1 MQFTRNCVILESSG
15 VSKKLG
21 VKLLM
26 EANGVAPAVHTQ
38 SEGFVWPDPRG
49 AAFAEA
55 FGSFILAEKA
65 IDELA
70 LQRSQR
76 AAVQSGERFDHVL
89 TKLGLVSEAD
99 LWVLLGKFLGIPQFS
114 PSDIPLESP
123 LRDEIPEK
131 FLLANRLLP
140 LAVVDGR
147 LKIAVTDPLD
157 LEPVEALSYSTGYKM
172 DLCLVSPGQFDK
184 AWASLYGARQDGVA
198 FADNDIRVNDASEFD
213 LQRLRDI
220 ANEAPVV
227 RRVNQIIAD
236 AIEARAS
243 DIHIE
248 PSLEAVQIRY
258 RIDGALRAADSLPP
272 GLKAAIASRIKIMA
286 RLDIAERRLPQD
298 GRIKLAIRGVDID
311 FRVSTLP
318 TAHGESIVL
327 RILDRSQIAL
337 DFDRLGFESETTKEL
352 RQVMRNPNGIVLVT
366 GPTGSGKTT
375 TLYTALRELT
385 TPDVKVFTVEDPIEY
400 QLSGVNQVQVQPVIG
415 LDFPNTL
422 RAILRQDPD
431 IIMIGE
437 IRDSETARIA
447 IQSSLTGHLV
457 FSTLHT
463 NSAAA
468 SITRLIDM
476 GVENYLIASTVKAV
490 LAQRLV
496 RRLCQHCARPLETRA
511 EVVAQF
517 AGEAFS
523 AGSDRLSS
531 PRGCQHCHN
540 TGYSG
545 RATITEL
552 LVMNERMQRLVCEGA
567 PDAQLET
574 AARES
579 GMITMYQCG
588 MAKAWRGETS
598 IEEVARVTR
607 MD

>member
-1 MQFTRNCVILESSG
+1 
-15 VSKKLG
+15 
-21 VKLLM
+21 M
-26 EANGVAPAVHTQ
+26 EAQTEIPGQAAHSGPHA
-38 SEGFVWPDPRG
+38 WPDANSPE
-49 AAFAEA
+49 FAEA
-55 FGSFILAEKA
+55 FGDFILREKA

-76 AAVQSGERFDHVL
+76 AALQSGERFDHVL
-89 TKLGLVSEAD
+89 TKLGLVSEVD
-99 LWVLLGKFLGIPQFS
+99 LCGHLGKFLGIPQLE
-114 PSDIPLESP
+114 PSEIPREPP
-123 LRDEIPEK
+123 LRAEIPEK
-131 FLLANRLLP
+131 FIHANRLLP
-140 LAVVDGR
+140 LVVEGR
-147 LKIAVTDPLD
+147 RLRLAVTDPLD
-157 LEPVEALSYSTGYKM
+157 LEPVQALSYSTGYEIE
-172 DLCLVSPGQFDK
+172 LRLATPAQFDK
-184 AWASLYGARQDGVA
+184 AWSSLYGARQDGVSLV
-198 FADNDIRVNDASEFD
+198 DNDARANDASEFD

-227 RRVNQIIAD
+227 RRVNQIIGD

-248 PSLEAVQIRY
+248 PSLEAVQVRY
-258 RIDGALRAADSLPP
+258 RIDGALRTAETLPP

-337 DFDRLGFESETTKEL
+337 DFDRLGFEPQTTEQL
-352 RQVMRNPNGIVLVT
+352 RKVMRNPNGIVLVT

-375 TLYTALRELT
+375 TLYTALKELT

-400 QLSGVNQVQVQPVIG
+400 QLAGVNQVQVQPGIG

-431 IIMIGE
+431 VIMIGE
-437 IRDSETARIA
+437 IRDAETAKIA
-447 IQSSLTGHLV
+447 IQASLTGHLV

-496 RRLCQHCARPLETRA
+496 RRLCQCAGPLETRTQ
-511 EVVAQF
+511 VRAQF
-517 AGEAFS
+517 AGEAF
-523 AGSDRLSS
+523 AKGSDRLSS
-531 PRGCQHCHN
+531 PRGCPNCRN
-540 TGYSG
+540 LGYTGRS
-545 RATITEL
+545 TIAEL
-552 LVMNERMQRLVCEGA
+552 LIMNERMQRLVCESA
-567 PDAQLET
+567 PDAQLEA
-574 AARES
+574 AAREA
-579 GMITMYQCG
+579 GMTTMYQCG
-588 MAKAWRGETS
+588 MTKAWRGETT

>member
-1 MQFTRNCVILESSG
+1 
-15 VSKKLG
+15 
-21 VKLLM
+21 M
-26 EANGVAPAVHTQ
+26 EARADI
-38 SEGFVWPDPRG
+38 SERAGAFDGASRPDPNSQ
-49 AAFAEA
+49 AFAEA
-55 FGSFILAEKA
+55 FGGFLRSERA

-76 AAVQSGERFDHVL
+76 AAIQSGERFDHVL

-99 LWVLLGKFLGIPQFS
+99 LWALLGKFLKIPQLEAS
-114 PSDIPLESP
+114 EIPLEPP
-123 LRDEIPEK
+123 LREEIPEK
-131 FLLANRLLP
+131 FILSNRLLP
-140 LAVVDGR
+140 LSLKGDLLR
-147 LKIAVTDPLD
+147 LAVTDPLD
-157 LEPVEALSYSTGYKM
+157 LEPVEALAYSTGYRVE
-172 DLCLVSPGQFDK
+172 LRLATPAQFEK
-184 AWASLYGARQDGVA
+184 AWSGLYGARQDGVSLVDSDLRA
-198 FADNDIRVNDASEFD
+198 QDASEFD

-227 RRVNQIIAD
+227 RRVNQIVAD

-248 PSLEAVQIRY
+248 PSLEAVQVRY
-258 RIDGALRAADSLPP
+258 RIDGALRTADTLPP

-337 DFDRLGFESETTKEL
+337 DFDKLGFEPNTTGQL
-352 RQVMRNPNGIVLVT
+352 RNVMRNPNGIVLVT

-375 TLYTALRELT
+375 TLYTALKELT

-400 QLSGVNQVQVQPVIG
+400 QLAGVNQVQVQPGIG

-437 IRDSETARIA
+437 IRDSETAKIA
-447 IQSSLTGHLV
+447 IQASLTGHLV

-476 GVENYLIASTVKAV
+476 GVEDYLIASTVKAV

-496 RRLCQHCARPLETRA
+496 RRLCQHCAAPLETRA
-511 EVVAQF
+511 QVRAQF
-517 AGEAFS
+517 VGESFAAGPE
-523 AGSDRLSS
+523 RLSS
-531 PRGCQHCHN
+531 PKGCQHCRN
-540 TGYSG
+540 LGYSG
-545 RATITEL
+545 RSTIAEL
-552 LVMNERMQRLVCEGA
+552 LIVNDRMQRLICENA
-567 PDAQLET
+567 PDSALEA
-574 AARES
+574 AAREN
-579 GMITMYQCG
+579 GMTTMYHCG
-588 MAKAWRGETS
+588 MSKAWRGETS

>member
-1 MQFTRNCVILESSG
+1 
-15 VSKKLG
+15 
-21 VKLLM
+21 M
-26 EANGVAPAVHTQ
+26 EAQPHFSGHEAENA
-38 SEGFVWPDPRG
+38 GFERPDPHSS
-49 AAFAEA
+49 AFAES
-55 FGSFILAEKA
+55 FGAFILAEKA

-76 AAVQSGERFDHVL
+76 AARQSGERFDHVL

-99 LWVLLGKFLGIPQFS
+99 LCTHLGKFLRMPQLEAG
-114 PSDIPLESP
+114 DVPLEPP
-123 LRDEIPEK
+123 LRDVIPEK
-131 FLLANRLLP
+131 FIRANGLLP
-140 LAVVDGR
+140 LSAQDDR
-147 LKIAVTDPLD
+147 LLLAVTDPLD
-157 LEPVEALSYSTGYKM
+157 LEAVEALAYSTGYRIE
-172 DLCLVSPGQFDK
+172 LRLASPAQFEK
-184 AWASLYGARQDGVA
+184 AWSSLYGAKQDGVSLVDSDLRA
-198 FADNDIRVNDASEFD
+198 HDASEFD

-227 RRVNQIIAD
+227 RRVNQIVAD

-248 PSLEAVQIRY
+248 PSLEAVQVRY
-258 RIDGALRAADSLPP
+258 RIDGALRTAESLPP

-337 DFDRLGFESETTKEL
+337 DFDKLGFEPNTTAQL
-352 RQVMRNPNGIVLVT
+352 RKVMKNPNGIVLVT

-375 TLYTALRELT
+375 TLYTALKELT
-385 TPDVKVFTVEDPIEY
+385 MPDVKVFTVEDPIEY
-400 QLSGVNQVQVQPVIG
+400 QLAGVNQVQVQPAIG

-431 IIMIGE
+431 VIMIGE
-437 IRDSETARIA
+437 IRDAETAQIA
-447 IQSSLTGHLV
+447 IQASLTGHLV

-496 RRLCQHCARPLETRA
+496 RRLCPHCAAPLETR
-511 EVVAQF
+511 EQLRAQF
-517 AGEAFS
+517 AAEAFA
-523 AGSDRLSS
+523 AGPERLSA
-531 PRGCQHCHN
+531 PRGCAHCRN
-540 TGYSG
+540 LGYSG
-545 RATITEL
+545 RSTIAEL
-552 LVMNERMQRLVCEGA
+552 LIMNERMQRLVCENA
-567 PDAQLET
+567 TDAALET
-574 AARES
+574 AAREN
-579 GMITMYQCG
+579 GMTTMYQCG
-588 MAKAWRGETS
+588 MTKAWRGETS
-598 IEEVARVTR
+598 IDEVARVTR

>member
-1 MQFTRNCVILESSG
+1 MV
-15 VSKKLG
+15 
-21 VKLLM
+21 
-26 EANGVAPAVHTQ
+26 EAYAQSAVVAP
-38 SEGFVWPDPRG
+38 PDGPRRVD
-49 AAFAEA
+49 ALSPAFAEEFGA
-55 FGSFILAEKA
+55 FLLAERA

-76 AAVQSGERFDHVL
+76 AARHSGERFDHVL

-99 LWVLLGKFLGIPQFS
+99 LTTHLGKFLNIPVIEQKDL
-114 PSDIPLESP
+114 PMEAAALESV
-123 LRDEIPEK
+123 PEK
-131 FLLANRLLP
+131 FLRANNLLP
-140 LAVVDGR
+140 LAVHDR
-147 LKIAVTDPLD
+147 HLTLAVTDPLD
-157 LEPVEALSYSTGYKM
+157 VESVDALSYSTGLYI
-172 DLCLVSPGQFDK
+172 DLRVASPAVMEK
-184 AWASLYGARQDGVA
+184 AWAALYGGRQEGISLVDS
-198 FADNDIRVNDASEFD
+198 DSRVHEASEFD

-227 RRVNQIIAD
+227 RRVNQIVAD
-236 AIEARAS
+236 AIEQRAS

-248 PSLEAVQIRY
+248 PSLESVLVRY
-258 RIDGALRAADSLPP
+258 RIDGALRNAESLPP

-286 RLDIAERRLPQD
+286 RLDIAERRMPQD

-327 RILDRSQIAL
+327 RILDRSQVNL
-337 DFDRLGFESETTKEL
+337 DFDVLGFERKTIDIL
-352 RQVMRNPNGIVLVT
+352 RKTMLNPNGIVLVT

-375 TLYTALRELT
+375 TLYTALKELSR
-385 TPDVKVFTVEDPIEY
+385 PDVKVFTVEDPIEY
-400 QLSGVNQVQVQPVIG
+400 QLAGVNQVQVQPAIG
-415 LDFPNTL
+415 LDFPSTL

-437 IRDSETARIA
+437 IRDAETARIA

-476 GVENYLIASTVKAV
+476 GVESYLIASTVKAV

-496 RRLCQHCARPLETRA
+496 RRLCKHCAAPLETRA
-511 EVVAQF
+511 QWRAQLAAESF
-517 AGEAFS
+517 AKTPDSLMG
-523 AGSDRLSS
+523 
-531 PRGCQHCHN
+531 PRGCPHCRGLGY
-540 TGYSG
+540 TGRSTV
-545 RATITEL
+545 AEL
-552 LVMNERMQRLVCEGA
+552 LVMNEKLQRLVCENA
-567 PDAQLET
+567 PDAALEA
-574 AARES
+574 AAREN
-579 GMITMYQCG
+579 GMLTMYQCG

-598 IEEVARVTR
+598 VDEVLRVTR

>member
-1 MQFTRNCVILESSG
+1 
-15 VSKKLG
+15 
-21 VKLLM
+21 M
-26 EANGVAPAVHTQ
+26 EAYSEASAREATGEMAAPPDAR
-38 SEGFVWPDPRG
+38 SRAFV
-49 AAFAEA
+49 ES
-55 FGSFILAEKA
+55 FGEFLLREKA
-65 IDELA
+65 IDALA

-76 AAVQSGERFDHVL
+76 AATQSGERFDHVL

-99 LWVLLGKFLGIPQFS
+99 LCTHLGKFLAIPQL
-114 PSDIPLESP
+114 DAAETPLEPP
-123 LRDEIPEK
+123 LHDEIPEK
-131 FLLANRLLP
+131 FIHANRLLP
-140 LAVVDGR
+140 LAVEGRR
-147 LKIAVTDPLD
+147 LKLAVVDPLD
-157 LEPVEALSYSTGYKM
+157 LEAVQALAYSTGYEIE
-172 DLCLVSPGQFDK
+172 LRIASPAQFEK
-184 AWASLYGARQDGVA
+184 AWSSLHGARQDGVA
-198 FADNDIRVNDASEFD
+198 FVDNDQRAHDASEFD

-227 RRVNQIIAD
+227 RRVNQIVSD

-248 PSLEAVQIRY
+248 PSLEAVRVRY
-258 RIDGALRAADSLPP
+258 RIDGALRTAESLPL

-337 DFDRLGFESETTKEL
+337 DFDRLGFEPQTTAEL
-352 RQVMRNPNGIVLVT
+352 RRVMRNPNGIVLVT

-375 TLYTALRELT
+375 TLYTALKELT

-400 QLSGVNQVQVQPVIG
+400 QLAGVNQVQVQPAIG

-437 IRDSETARIA
+437 IRDPETARIA

-496 RRLCQHCARPLETRA
+496 RRLCPHCAAPMETRA
-511 EVVAQF
+511 QVRAQF
-517 AGEAFS
+517 AGEAFA
-523 AGSDRLSS
+523 AGPDRLSS
-531 PRGCQHCHN
+531 PRGCAQCRN

-545 RATITEL
+545 RSTIAEL
-552 LVMNERMQRLVCEGA
+552 LIMNERMQRLVCESA

-579 GMITMYQCG
+579 GMTTMYQCG
-588 MAKAWRGETS
+588 MTKAWRGETT

>member
-1 MQFTRNCVILESSG
+1 MSTGRID
-15 VSKKLG
+15 
-21 VKLLM
+21 
-26 EANGVAPAVHTQ
+26 ANAP
-38 SEGFVWPDPRG
+38 
-49 AAFAEA
+49 AFAES
-55 FGSFILAEKA
+55 FGEFLLSKKA

-70 LQRSQR
+70 LRRSQR
-76 AAVQSGERFDHVL
+76 AAVQSGERFDQVL
-89 TKLGLVSEAD
+89 TKLGLVSDID
-99 LWVLLGKFLGIPQFS
+99 LWAFLGEFLGINQIAAEDLPREA
-114 PSDIPLESP
+114 I
-123 LRDEIPEK
+123 LREMIPEK
-131 FLLANRLLP
+131 FIFASRIIPISLLESELSL
-140 LAVVDGR
+140 
-147 LKIAVTDPLD
+147 AVTDPLD
-157 LEPVEALSYSTGYKM
+157 LEPVDALAYSTGYSIK
-172 DLCLVSPGQFDK
+172 LFLITPALFEK
-184 AWASLYGARQDGVA
+184 AWSGLYGAKQDSVSIVDLDRRAGE
-198 FADNDIRVNDASEFD
+198 ASEFD

-227 RRVNQIIAD
+227 RRVNQIVSD

-258 RIDGALRAADSLPP
+258 RIDGALINAETLPP
-272 GLKAAIASRIKIMA
+272 GLKSAIASRIKIMA

-327 RILDRSQIAL
+327 RILDRSQVAL
-337 DFDRLGFESETTKEL
+337 DFQTLGFETGAISTL
-352 RQVMRNPNGIVLVT
+352 RNVMMNPNGIILVT

-375 TLYTALRELT
+375 TLYTALRELSR
-385 TPDVKVFTVEDPIEY
+385 PDVKVFTVEDPIEY
-400 QLSGVNQVQVQPVIG
+400 QLNGVNQVQVQPSIG

-437 IRDSETARIA
+437 IRDAETARIA
-447 IQSSLTGHLV
+447 IQASLTGHLV

-476 GVENYLIASTVKAV
+476 GVESYLIASTVKAV

-496 RRLCQHCARPLETRA
+496 RRLCEHCKTPLEPP
-511 EVVAQF
+511 QDWL
-517 AGEAFS
+517 GQ
-523 AGSDRLSS
+523 LSKEPLALLQKNIS
-531 PRGCQHCHN
+531 GPKGCSHCRGL
-540 TGYSG
+540 GYSG
-545 RATITEL
+545 RSTIAEL
-552 LVMNERMQRLVCEGA
+552 LVMNERLQRLVCDCA
-567 PDAQLET
+567 PDAQLEI

-579 GMITMYQCG
+579 GMTTMYQCG
-588 MAKAWRGETS
+588 MGKVWKGETS
-598 IEEVARVTR
+598 IEEVMRVTR

>member
-1 MQFTRNCVILESSG
+1 MNARTDISG
-15 VSKKLG
+15 QGAHSAG
-21 VKLLM
+21 
-26 EANGVAPAVHTQ
+26 
-38 SEGFVWPDPRG
+38 SWPDANSPQ
-49 AAFAEA
+49 FAEA
-55 FGSFILAEKA
+55 FGEFILREKA
-65 IDELA
+65 VDELS
-70 LQRSQR
+70 LQRSLR
-76 AAVQSGERFDHVL
+76 AASQSGERFDHVL
-89 TKLGLVSEAD
+89 TKLGLVSETD
-99 LWVLLGKFLGIPQFS
+99 LCAHLARFLDIPQLE
-114 PSDIPLESP
+114 PSEAPLEPP
-123 LRDEIPEK
+123 LRDEVPEK
-131 FLLANRLLP
+131 FLHANRLLP
-140 LAVVDGR
+140 LAIEGKR
-147 LKIAVTDPLD
+147 LRLAVTDPLD
-157 LEPVEALSYSTGYKM
+157 LEPVQALAYSTGYQI
-172 DLCLVSPGQFDK
+172 DLRLATPAQFEK
-184 AWASLYGARQDGVA
+184 AWSSLYGARQDGVSLV
-198 FADNDIRVNDASEFD
+198 DNDARANDASEFD

-227 RRVNQIIAD
+227 RRVNQIIGD

-248 PSLEAVQIRY
+248 PSLEAVQVRY
-258 RIDGALRAADSLPP
+258 RIDGALRTAETLPP

-337 DFDRLGFESETTKEL
+337 DFDRLGFEPHTTAQL
-352 RQVMRNPNGIVLVT
+352 RKVMRNPNGIVLVT

-375 TLYTALRELT
+375 TLYTALKELT

-400 QLSGVNQVQVQPVIG
+400 QLAGVNQVQVQPAIG

-431 IIMIGE
+431 VIMIGE
-437 IRDSETARIA
+437 IRDAETAKIA
-447 IQSSLTGHLV
+447 IQASLTGHLV

-496 RRLCQHCARPLETRA
+496 RRLCQCAEPMETRA
-511 EVVAQF
+511 QVRAQF
-517 AGEAFS
+517 AHETFAKGP
-523 AGSDRLSS
+523 DKLSS
-531 PRGCQHCHN
+531 PKGCPHCRN
-540 TGYSG
+540 LGYSG
-545 RATITEL
+545 RSTIAEL
-552 LVMNERMQRLVCEGA
+552 LIMNDRMQRLVCESA

-574 AARES
+574 AAREA
-579 GMITMYQCG
+579 GMTTMYQCG
-588 MAKAWRGETS
+588 MGKAWRGETT

>member
-1 MQFTRNCVILESSG
+1 MESQTESG
-15 VSKKLG
+15 SSARG
-21 VKLLM
+21 DR
-26 EANGVAPAVHTQ
+26 AA
-38 SEGFVWPDPRG
+38 WPDVNSPHFATSF
-49 AAFAEA
+49 AAFL
-55 FGSFILAEKA
+55 LAQNA
-65 IDELA
+65 IDDLA
-70 LQRSQR
+70 LQRSLR
-76 AAVQSGERFDHVL
+76 AATQSGERFDHVL

-99 LWVLLGKFLGIPQFS
+99 LCSHLSKFLKIPQLRAA
-114 PSDIPLESP
+114 DMPLEPP
-123 LRDEIPEK
+123 LREEIPEK
-131 FLLANRLLP
+131 FIHANRLLP
-140 LAVVDGR
+140 LSLDGQR
-147 LKIAVTDPLD
+147 LKLAVADPLD
-157 LEPVEALSYSTGYKM
+157 LEPVRALAYSTGYDI
-172 DLCLVSPGQFDK
+172 DLLIISPAQFEK
-184 AWASLYGARQDGVA
+184 AWSALYGARQDGA
-198 FADNDIRVNDASEFD
+198 PILDNDLRANDASEFD

-248 PSLEAVQIRY
+248 PSLEAVQVRY
-258 RIDGALRAADSLPP
+258 RIDGALRAAETLPP
-272 GLKAAIASRIKIMA
+272 GLKAAVASRIKIMA

-337 DFDRLGFESETTKEL
+337 DFDRLGFEPKTTAQL
-352 RQVMRNPNGIVLVT
+352 RKVMRNPNGIVLVT

-375 TLYTALRELT
+375 TLYTALKELT
-385 TPDVKVFTVEDPIEY
+385 TPDAKVFTVEDPIEY
-400 QLSGVNQVQVQPVIG
+400 QLAGVNQVQVQPAIG

-437 IRDSETARIA
+437 IRDSATARIA
-447 IQSSLTGHLV
+447 IQASLTGHLV

-476 GVENYLIASTVKAV
+476 GVESYLIASTVKAV

-496 RRLCQHCARPLETRA
+496 RRLCEVCAAPLESR
-511 EVVAQF
+511 EQVRAQF
-517 AGEAFS
+517 AGEIFAR
-523 AGSDRLSS
+523 GPDRLSS
-531 PRGCQHCHN
+531 PKGCPQCRN
-540 TGYSG
+540 LGYSG
-545 RATITEL
+545 RVTIAEL
-552 LVMNERMQRLVCEGA
+552 LIVNERMQRLVCESA
-567 PDAQLET
+567 PDAALEA
-574 AARES
+574 AARED
-579 GMITMYQCG
+579 GMSTMYQCG
-588 MAKAWRGETS
+588 MDKAWRGETT

>member
-1 MQFTRNCVILESSG
+1 MAAQTEIPGQTAHSG
-15 VSKKLG
+15 PN
-21 VKLLM
+21 
-26 EANGVAPAVHTQ
+26 A
-38 SEGFVWPDPRG
+38 WPDANSPE
-49 AAFAEA
+49 FAEA
-55 FGSFILAEKA
+55 FGGFILSEKA

-76 AAVQSGERFDHVL
+76 AALQSGERFDQVL
-89 TKLGLVSEAD
+89 TKLGLVSEVD
-99 LWVLLGKFLGIPQFS
+99 LCGHLGKFLGIPQLE
-114 PSDIPLESP
+114 PSEVPMEPP
-123 LRDEIPEK
+123 LRAEIPEK
-131 FLLANRLLP
+131 FIHANRLLP
-140 LAVVDGR
+140 LAVEGR
-147 LKIAVTDPLD
+147 RLRLAVTDPLD
-157 LEPVEALSYSTGYKM
+157 LEPVQALSYSTGYEIE
-172 DLCLVSPGQFDK
+172 LRLATPAQFDK
-184 AWASLYGARQDGVA
+184 AWSSLYGARQDGVSLV
-198 FADNDIRVNDASEFD
+198 DNDARANDASEFD

-227 RRVNQIIAD
+227 RRVNQIIGD

-248 PSLEAVQIRY
+248 PSLEAVQVRY
-258 RIDGALRAADSLPP
+258 RIDGALRTAETLPP

-337 DFDRLGFESETTKEL
+337 DFDRLGFEPQTTEQL
-352 RQVMRNPNGIVLVT
+352 RKVMRNPNGIVLVT

-375 TLYTALRELT
+375 TLYTALKELT

-400 QLSGVNQVQVQPVIG
+400 QLAGVNQVQVQPGIG

-437 IRDSETARIA
+437 IRDAETAKIA
-447 IQSSLTGHLV
+447 IQASLTGHLV

-496 RRLCQHCARPLETRA
+496 RRLCQCAGPLETRTQ
-511 EVVAQF
+511 VRAQF
-517 AGEAFS
+517 AGEAF
-523 AGSDRLSS
+523 AKGPDRLSS
-531 PRGCQHCHN
+531 PRGCPNCRN
-540 TGYSG
+540 LGYTGRS
-545 RATITEL
+545 TIAEL
-552 LVMNERMQRLVCEGA
+552 LIMNERMQRLVCESA
-567 PDAQLET
+567 PDAQLEA
-574 AARES
+574 AAREA

-588 MAKAWRGETS
+588 MTKAWRGETT

>member
-1 MQFTRNCVILESSG
+1 MQASTERAEPVRESA
-15 VSKKLG
+15 
-21 VKLLM
+21 
-26 EANGVAPAVHTQ
+26 EP
-38 SEGFVWPDPRG
+38 WPDANSP
-49 AAFAEA
+49 AFAERFGA
-55 FGSFILAEKA
+55 FLVDEKA

-76 AAVQSGERFDHVL
+76 AAAQSGERFDHVL

-99 LWVLLGKFLGIPQFS
+99 LCTHLGKFLDIPQLE
-114 PSDIPLESP
+114 PADLPLEPP

-131 FLLANRLLP
+131 FIRANRLLP
-140 LAVVDGR
+140 LAVDGR
-147 LKIAVTDPLD
+147 RLRLAVADPLD
-157 LEPVEALSYSTGYKM
+157 LEPVQALASSTGYEIE
-172 DLCLVSPGQFDK
+172 LRLVSPAQFDK
-184 AWASLYGARQDGVA
+184 AWSSLYGARQDGVS
-198 FADNDIRVNDASEFD
+198 FVDSDLRVNDASEFD

-227 RRVNQIIAD
+227 RRVNQIVAD

-248 PSLEAVQIRY
+248 PSLEAVQVRY
-258 RIDGALRAADSLPP
+258 RIDGALRTAETLPP

-337 DFDRLGFESETTKEL
+337 DFDRLGFEPDTTAQL
-352 RQVMRNPNGIVLVT
+352 RRVMRNPNGIVLVT

-375 TLYTALRELT
+375 TLYTALKELT

-400 QLSGVNQVQVQPVIG
+400 QLAGVNQVQVQPAIG

-447 IQSSLTGHLV
+447 IQASLTGHLV

-496 RRLCQHCARPLETRA
+496 RRLCQACAAPLETRA
-511 EVVAQF
+511 QVRAQF
-517 AGEAFS
+517 MGEAF
-523 AGSDRLSS
+523 ARGPDRLSS
-531 PRGCQHCHN
+531 PKGCPQCRN
-540 TGYSG
+540 LGYSG
-545 RATITEL
+545 RSTIAEL
-552 LVMNERMQRLVCEGA
+552 LIMNERLQRLVCEGA
-567 PDAQLET
+567 PDAALET

-579 GMITMYQCG
+579 GMSTMYHCG
-588 MAKAWRGETS
+588 MSKAWRGETS

>member
-1 MQFTRNCVILESSG
+1 
-15 VSKKLG
+15 
-21 VKLLM
+21 M
-26 EANGVAPAVHTQ
+26 EAKTQ
-38 SEGFVWPDPRG
+38 LAGFALAGADRAWPDVNGP
-49 AAFAEA
+49 AFAETFGA
-55 FGSFILAEKA
+55 FLLREKA

-76 AAVQSGERFDHVL
+76 AATQSGERFDHVL

-99 LWVLLGKFLGIPQFS
+99 LCTLLGKFLQIPQLDAGDM
-114 PSDIPLESP
+114 PMEPP
-123 LRDEIPEK
+123 LRGDIPEK
-131 FLLANRLLP
+131 FIHANRLLP
-140 LAVVDGR
+140 LSVEGR
-147 LKIAVTDPLD
+147 RLRLAVTDPLD
-157 LEPVEALSYSTGYKM
+157 LEPVQALAYSTG
-172 DLCLVSPGQFDK
+172 LEIELLLATPQLFDK
-184 AWASLYGARQDGVA
+184 AWASLYGAQQDGVA
-198 FADNDIRVNDASEFD
+198 FAETDSRAHEASEFD

-227 RRVNQIIAD
+227 RRVNQIIGE

-248 PSLEAVQIRY
+248 PSLEAVQVRY
-258 RIDGALRAADSLPP
+258 RIDGALRTAETLPP

-337 DFDRLGFESETTKEL
+337 DFDKLGFEPQTIGEL
-352 RQVMRNPNGIVLVT
+352 RRVMRNPNGIVLVT

-385 TPDVKVFTVEDPIEY
+385 KPDVKVFTVEDPIEY
-400 QLSGVNQVQVQPVIG
+400 QLAGVNQVQVQPAIG

-437 IRDSETARIA
+437 IRDAETAKIA
-447 IQSSLTGHLV
+447 IQASLTGHLV

-496 RRLCQHCARPLETRA
+496 RRLCPHCATPLETRA
-511 EVVAQF
+511 QLRAQF
-517 AGEAFS
+517 AGEIFAK
-523 AGSDRLSS
+523 GPDRLSA
-531 PRGCQHCHN
+531 PGGCAQCRN
-540 TGYSG
+540 LGYAG
-545 RATITEL
+545 RSTIAEL
-552 LVMNERMQRLVCEGA
+552 LIMNDRMQRLVCESA
-567 PDAQLET
+567 PDGELEA
-574 AARES
+574 AAREN
-579 GMITMYQCG
+579 GMTTMYQCG
-588 MAKAWRGETS
+588 MTKAWRGETT
-598 IEEVARVTR
+598 IDEVARVTR
-607 MD
+607 VD

>member
-1 MQFTRNCVILESSG
+1 MVGFGAASVESPVIG
-15 VSKKLG
+15 PG
-21 VKLLM
+21 
-26 EANGVAPAVHTQ
+26 A
-38 SEGFVWPDPRG
+38 WPDVNSPAFVETFG
-49 AAFAEA
+49 AF
-55 FGSFILAEKA
+55 LLREKA

-76 AAVQSGERFDHVL
+76 AATQSGERFDHVL

-99 LWVLLGKFLGIPQFS
+99 LCTLLGKFLEIPQL
-114 PSDIPLESP
+114 DAAETPLEPP

-131 FLLANRLLP
+131 FIHANRLLP
-140 LAVVDGR
+140 LSVDGR
-147 LKIAVTDPLD
+147 RLKLAVTDPLD
-157 LEPVEALSYSTGYKM
+157 LEPVQALAYSTGYEIE
-172 DLCLVSPGQFDK
+172 LRLASPAQFEK
-184 AWASLYGARQDGVA
+184 VWSALYGARQDGVA
-198 FADNDIRVNDASEFD
+198 FVDSDQRVNDASEFD

-227 RRVNQIIAD
+227 RRVNQIIGD

-248 PSLEAVQIRY
+248 PSLEAVQVRY
-258 RIDGALRAADSLPP
+258 RIDGALRTAESLPP

-337 DFDRLGFESETTKEL
+337 DFNLLGFESQTTAEL
-352 RQVMRNPNGIVLVT
+352 RRVMRNPNGIVLVT

-375 TLYTALRELT
+375 TLYTALKELT

-400 QLSGVNQVQVQPVIG
+400 QLAGVNQVQVQPAIG

-496 RRLCQHCARPLETRA
+496 RRLCPHCAGPLETRA
-511 EVVAQF
+511 QVRAQF
-517 AGEAFS
+517 AGEPFAT
-523 AGSDRLSS
+523 AQDRLSS
-531 PRGCQHCHN
+531 PRGCAQCRN

-545 RATITEL
+545 RSTIAEL
-552 LVMNERMQRLVCEGA
+552 LIMNERLQRLVCESA
-567 PDAQLET
+567 PDAQLEA

-588 MAKAWRGETS
+588 MAKAWRGETTLD
-598 IEEVARVTR
+598 EVARVTR

>member
-1 MQFTRNCVILESSG
+1 
-15 VSKKLG
+15 
-21 VKLLM
+21 M
-26 EANGVAPAVHTQ
+26 EAQADTA
-38 SEGFVWPDPRG
+38 ERGFVFEGASRPDANSP
-49 AAFAEA
+49 AFVEA
-55 FGSFILAEKA
+55 FGAFLLHERAME
-65 IDELA
+65 ELA

-76 AAVQSGERFDHVL
+76 AAIQSGERFDSVL

-99 LWVLLGKFLGIPQFS
+99 LCALLGKFLKIPQLDA
-114 PSDIPLESP
+114 SDIPLEPP

-131 FLLANRLLP
+131 FIHANRLLP
-140 LAVVDGR
+140 LALQGRR
-147 LKIAVTDPLD
+147 LKLAVTDPLD
-157 LEPVEALSYSTGYKM
+157 LEPVDALAYSTGYEVE
-172 DLCLVSPGQFDK
+172 LRLATPVQFEK
-184 AWASLYGARQDGVA
+184 AWSNLYGARREGVSLIDSDLRA
-198 FADNDIRVNDASEFD
+198 NDASEFD

-227 RRVNQIIAD
+227 RRVNQIVAD
-236 AIEARAS
+236 AIEAKAS

-248 PSLEAVQIRY
+248 PSLEAVQVRY
-258 RIDGALRAADSLPP
+258 RIDGALRTAETLPP

-337 DFDRLGFESETTKEL
+337 DFDRLGFEVETIGQL
-352 RQVMRNPNGIVLVT
+352 RKVMRNPNGIVLVT

-375 TLYTALRELT
+375 TLYTALKELT

-400 QLSGVNQVQVQPVIG
+400 QLAGVNQVQVQPAIG

-437 IRDSETARIA
+437 IRDSETAKIA
-447 IQSSLTGHLV
+447 IQASLTGHLV

-476 GVENYLIASTVKAV
+476 GVEDYLIASTVKAV

-496 RRLCQHCARPLETRA
+496 RRLCTHCAAPLETR
-511 EVVAQF
+511 EQLRAQF
-517 AGEAFS
+517 AGEDFAT
-523 AGSDRLSS
+523 GPERLSS
-531 PRGCQHCHN
+531 PKGCAHCRN
-540 TGYSG
+540 LGYSG
-545 RATITEL
+545 RSTIAEL
-552 LVMNERMQRLVCEGA
+552 LIVNERMQRLICENA
-567 PDAQLET
+567 SDATLET

-579 GMITMYQCG
+579 GMTTMYHCG
-588 MAKAWRGETS
+588 MGKAWRGETS

>member
-1 MQFTRNCVILESSG
+1 
-15 VSKKLG
+15 
-21 VKLLM
+21 M
-26 EANGVAPAVHTQ
+26 EARPHFPR
-38 SEGFVWPDPRG
+38 EGAETGSARQRPDAHSP
-49 AAFAEA
+49 AFAEA
-55 FGSFILAEKA
+55 FGAFLLGEKA
-65 IDELA
+65 MDELA

-76 AAVQSGERFDHVL
+76 AARQSGERFDHVL

-99 LWVLLGKFLGIPQFS
+99 LCVHLGKFLDMPQLDQRDL
-114 PSDIPLESP
+114 PVEAP
-123 LRDEIPEK
+123 LRDVIPEK
-131 FLLANRLLP
+131 FIRANGLLP
-140 LAVVDGR
+140 LSIEGSR
-147 LKIAVTDPLD
+147 LTLAVTDPLD
-157 LEPVEALSYSTGYKM
+157 LEPVEALAYSTGYEI
-172 DLCLVSPGQFDK
+172 DLKLATPAVFEK
-184 AWASLYGARQDGVA
+184 AWSALYGARQEGVSLIDSDHRA
-198 FADNDIRVNDASEFD
+198 HEASEFD

-227 RRVNQIIAD
+227 RRVNQIVAD
-236 AIEARAS
+236 AIEQRAS

-248 PSLEAVQIRY
+248 PSLSGVQVRY
-258 RIDGALRAADSLPP
+258 RIDGALRTAETLPP

-327 RILDRSQIAL
+327 RILDRSQVAL
-337 DFDRLGFESETTKEL
+337 DFATLGFEPATIEIL
-352 RQVMRNPNGIVLVT
+352 RKTMRNPNGIVLVT

-375 TLYTALRELT
+375 TLYTALKELSN
-385 TPDVKVFTVEDPIEY
+385 PDVKVFTVEDPIEY
-400 QLSGVNQVQVQPVIG
+400 QLSGVNQVQVQPAIG

-437 IRDSETARIA
+437 IRDAETARIA
-447 IQSSLTGHLV
+447 IQASLTGHLV

-496 RRLCQHCARPLETRA
+496 RRLCPQCKSPLETRA
-511 EVVAQF
+511 QWRAQL
-517 AGEAFS
+517 AAEAF
-523 AGSDRLSS
+523 AREPDRLSS
-531 PRGCQHCHN
+531 PRGCAHCRGL
-540 TGYSG
+540 GYSG
-545 RATITEL
+545 RSTIAEL
-552 LVMNERMQRLVCEGA
+552 LVMNERMQRLVCENA
-567 PDAQLET
+567 PDASLEA

-579 GMITMYQCG
+579 GMTTMYQCG
-588 MAKAWRGETS
+588 MGKAWRGETS
-598 IEEVARVTR
+598 VEEVMRVTR

>member
-1 MQFTRNCVILESSG
+1 MKSDRQDSFSVHGSSSLICDASG
-15 VSKKLG
+15 PAFVENFG
-21 VKLLM
+21 AFLLK
-26 EANGVAPAVHTQ
+26 E
-38 SEGFVWPDPRG
+38 R
-49 AAFAEA
+49 
-55 FGSFILAEKA
+55 A

-76 AAVQSGERFDHVL
+76 AARQSGERFDHVL
-89 TKLGLVSEAD
+89 TKLGLVSEMD
-99 LWVLLGKFLGIPQFS
+99 LCAHLGKFLQIPVINAQ
-114 PSDIPLESP
+114 DIPLEP
-123 LRDEIPEK
+123 VLVDTIPEK
-131 FLLANRLLP
+131 FIRANGLLP
-140 LAVVDGR
+140 LSIDADRLVLAV
-147 LKIAVTDPLD
+147 LDPLD
-157 LEPVEALSYSTGYKM
+157 PDPVQALAYSTGFAV
-172 DLCLVSPGQFDK
+172 DLRLVTPAQFEK
-184 AWASLYGARQDGVA
+184 AWSSLYGGKREGVSIV
-198 FADNDIRVNDASEFD
+198 DSDLHTQEASDFD

-248 PSLEAVQIRY
+248 PTLEAVQVRY
-258 RIDGALRAADSLPP
+258 RIDGALRTAETLPP

-311 FRVSTLP
+311 FRVSTIP

-327 RILDRSQIAL
+327 RILDRSQVAL
-337 DFDRLGFESETTKEL
+337 DFTTLGFEPQTIGAL
-352 RQVMRNPNGIVLVT
+352 RKTMRNPNGIVLVT

-375 TLYTALRELT
+375 TLYTALKELSS
-385 TPDVKVFTVEDPIEY
+385 PDVKVFTVEDPVEY
-400 QLSGVNQVQVQPVIG
+400 QLGGVNQVQVQPAIG

-437 IRDSETARIA
+437 IRDAETARIA
-447 IQSSLTGHLV
+447 IQASLTGHLV

-476 GVENYLIASTVKAV
+476 GVENYLISSTVKAV

-496 RRLCQHCARPLETRA
+496 RRLCQRCSTPLETR
-511 EVVAQF
+511 EQWRAQL
-517 AGEAFS
+517 ANEAF
-523 AGSDRLSS
+523 GKEPDRLSG
-531 PRGCQHCHN
+531 PQGCPHCRN
-540 TGYSG
+540 LGYSG
-545 RATITEL
+545 RLTIAEL
-552 LVMNERMQRLVCEGA
+552 LVMNDRLQRLVCDSASDAVLEG
-567 PDAQLET
+567 
-574 AARES
+574 AAREA
-579 GMITMYQCG
+579 GMTTMYQCG
-588 MAKAWRGETS
+588 MRKAWSGETS
-598 IEEVARVTR
+598 VDEVLRVTR

>member
-1 MQFTRNCVILESSG
+1 M
-15 VSKKLG
+15 
-21 VKLLM
+21 
-26 EANGVAPAVHTQ
+26 A
-38 SEGFVWPDPRG
+38 G
-49 AAFAEA
+49 AEVMLDADSPVFAEA
-55 FGSFILAEKA
+55 FGAFLLAQKA

-70 LQRSQR
+70 LQRSRR
-76 AAVQSGERFDHVL
+76 AASQSGERFDHVL

-99 LWVLLGKFLGIPQFS
+99 LCVHLGRFLEIPQLEAR
-114 PSDIPLESP
+114 DLPLEPP

-131 FLLANRLLP
+131 FIHANRLLP
-140 LAVVDGR
+140 LSVDDGRLLLAVVD
-147 LKIAVTDPLD
+147 PLD
-157 LEPVEALSYSTGYKM
+157 PEPVRALAYSTGRQIE
-172 DLCLVSPGQFDK
+172 LRLASPAQFEK
-184 AWASLYGARQDGVA
+184 AWSSLYGARQDGVS
-198 FADNDIRVNDASEFD
+198 FVDNDLRANDASEFD

-248 PSLEAVQIRY
+248 PSLDAVQVRY
-258 RIDGALRAADSLPP
+258 RIDGALRSAEILPP

-337 DFDRLGFESETTKEL
+337 DFDRLGFEPETTAQL
-352 RQVMRNPNGIVLVT
+352 RKVMRNPNGIVLVT

-375 TLYTALRELT
+375 TLYTALKELT
-385 TPDVKVFTVEDPIEY
+385 KPDVKVFTVEDPIEY
-400 QLSGVNQVQVQPVIG
+400 QLAGVNQVQVQPSIG
-415 LDFPNTL
+415 LDFPSTL

-431 IIMIGE
+431 VVMIGE
-437 IRDSETARIA
+437 IRDAETARIA
-447 IQSSLTGHLV
+447 IQASLTGHLV

-476 GVENYLIASTVKAV
+476 GVENYLIASTVKGI

-496 RRLCQHCARPLETRA
+496 RRLCQSCATPLETRMQIR
-511 EVVAQF
+511 AQF
-517 AGEAFS
+517 AGESFA
-523 AGSDRLSS
+523 AARDRLSS
-531 PRGCQHCHN
+531 PKGCPQCRN
-540 TGYSG
+540 LGYSG
-545 RATITEL
+545 RSTIAEL

-567 PDAQLET
+567 PDAELEA
-574 AARES
+574 AARAS
-579 GMITMYQCG
+579 GMVTMYQCG
-588 MAKAWRGETS
+588 MGKAWRGETT